1 MFWEGWSFLAP
12 FKSEKILEIGKFP
25 YISDSKLES
34 CFHEKFV
41 FLKVDESDYENY
53 SKINKFLESFNS
65 NDESIDCIFINADLL
80 KINFEKLIE
89 KCISILKS
97 KGMIFIYT
105 SRNKIIST
113 IPNERN
119 FNSFFF
125 LGLPRPNSILI
136 PDGNLGFKRKI
147 LEYIQQIKYRNKRFY
162 YFFYLL
168 RFLNSLNL
176 FGTFFR
182 HRLFVFVN
190 SESSINPTENEKNSC
205 QLLTKEDSSFG
216 ILPVKRK
223 NIVTEFSN
231 DGSLE
236 KIYKFSSGKQG
247 KEIVSNE
254 AKMLEYLAS
263 YEFDKAIVPKVINY
277 HVSLER
283 SYLEIS
289 VQSELKYPKKMG
301 EIHVDWLIELFSK
314 TSTLSVFRDSLFF
327 SEIQEKL
334 KVINH
339 YFKEGSNIWLNQL
352 CEEMVAVIDDL
363 NLPFGVVQREFPF
376 YHANMI
382 GGSEKMFVFDWEF
395 SRVNY
400 PPLFDLFHCM
410 LSDKH
415 ISGAESV
422 PFPERVIKT
431 LFFSKQAQVFFKKYI
446 KELNLPTKVVY
457 PLFVLFLIDQ
467 LACYLPFV
475 ERLEEVDGYLDAL
488 QEMKNKSSFSFEQW
502 MSDVSI

>member
-1 MFWEGWSFLAP
+1 MFWEGWSFLTP

-25 YISDSKLES
+25 YISDSTLES

-113 IPNERN
+113 ISNERN

-136 PDGNLGFKRKI
+136 PDGNLGFKRKV
-147 LEYIQQIKYRNKRFY
+147 LKYIQQIKYRNKRFY

-254 AKMLEYLAS
+254 AKILEYLAS
-263 YEFDKAIVPKVINY
+263 YEFDKAIVPKVINC
-277 HVSLER
+277 HASLER

-314 TSTLSVFRDSLFF
+314 TSTLSVFRNSLFF

-334 KVINH
+334 KVINL
-339 YFKEGSNIWLNQL
+339 YFKEGSDIWLNEF
-352 CEEMVAVIDDL
+352 CDEMVGAIQDL
-363 NLPFGVVQREFPF
+363 YLPFGVVQREFPF
-376 YHANMI
+376 YHANLI
-382 GGSEKMFVFDWEF
+382 GGSTKIFVFDWEF
-395 SRVNY
+395 GRTNY

-410 LSDKH
+410 MSDKQ
-415 ISGAESV
+415 ISRAESV
-422 PFPERVIKT
+422 PFPERVTNT
-431 LFFSKQAQVFFKKYI
+431 LFVSKQAHMFVKKYVE
-446 KELNLPTKVVY
+446 ELSIPPKAVY

-467 LACYLPFV
+467 LACYLPYV
-475 ERLEEVDGYLDAL
+475 NELEEVEGYRDAL
-488 QEMKNKSSFSFEQW
+488 QKLKNKSIFSFEKW
-502 MSDVSI
+502 KSTVSI

>member
-34 CFHEKFV
+34 CFHEKSV
-41 FLKVDESDYENY
+41 FLKVDELDYENY

-65 NDESIDCIFINADLL
+65 NEESIDCIFINADLL
-80 KINFEKLIE
+80 KINFKKLIE

-105 SRNKIIST
+105 SRKKIIST
-113 IPNERN
+113 ISNERN

-190 SESSINPTENEKNSC
+190 SESSINPTENEKNSY

-277 HVSLER
+277 HASLER

-301 EIHVDWLIELFSK
+301 EIHVDWLIELFLK

-410 LSDKH
+410 LSDKN

-431 LFFSKQAQVFFKKYI
+431 LFISKQAQVFVEKYI

-475 ERLEEVDGYLDAL
+475 DQLEEVSGYLDAL
-488 QEMKNKSSFSFEQW
+488 QEMKNKSSFSFEKW